1 MLYTYS
7 LYVNSDIGDD
17 RAMSTATVQLPE
29 GPITYTE
36 TGAGPP
42 LVFVH
47 GFLVDGELWSE
58 VTPLLSD
65 RFRCIVPDLPL
76 GSHRTAMNPDADL
89 SPPGV
94 AKIIAGFLEALDLEH
109 VTLIGNDTGGAMC
122 QLVATNHPE
131 RIGRLVLTPCDC
143 YRDFLPPAFRYL
155 QVVARIPGALTIL
168 MQSMR
173 PRPMRRMPIAFGWL
187 TKKRLPDELLDRWVQ
202 PAMTDRAVRRDAGKL
217 LRGISNRYTLE
228 AAERLADFDR
238 PTLIAWAPED
248 RFFKVDNGRKLA
260 ATIPDCRLELID
272 DSRTFVSL
280 DQPAELARLV
290 GDFAAQA
297 G

>member
-1 MLYTYS
+1 MTS
-7 LYVNSDIGDD
+7 
-17 RAMSTATVQLPE
+17 ATVQLPE
-29 GPITYTE
+29 GRIAYTE
-36 TGAGPP
+36 TGDGPP

-47 GFLVDGELWSE
+47 GFLVDGTLWSE
-58 VTPLLSD
+58 VTPLLAD

-76 GSHRTAMNPDADL
+76 GSHREAMNPDADL

-94 AKIIAGFLEALDLEH
+94 ARIIAGFLEALDLEE
-109 VTLIGNDTGGAMC
+109 VTLVGNDTGGAMC

-131 RIGRLVLTPCDC
+131 RLGRLVLTPCDA

-155 QVVARIPGALTIL
+155 QGLARIPGALTFL

-173 PRPMRRMPIAFGWL
+173 PRTMRRMPIAYGWL
-187 TKKRLPDELLDRWVQ
+187 TERRLPNELLDRWVE
-202 PAMTDRAVRRDAGKL
+202 PAMTNREVRRDAGKL
-217 LRGISNRYTLE
+217 LRGISSRYTLE
-228 AAERLADFDR
+228 AAERLAEFDR
-238 PTLIAWAPED
+238 PTLIAWASED
-248 RFFKVDNGRKLA
+248 RFFKVENARKLA

-280 DQPAELARLV
+280 DQPEELARLI
-290 GDFAAQA
+290 GDFAAPQP

>member
-1 MLYTYS
+1 MTTGTVS
-7 LYVNSDIGDD
+7 LPQGTIH
-17 RAMSTATVQLPE
+17 
-29 GPITYTE
+29 YTE

-42 LVFVH
+42 LVFIH
-47 GFLVDGELWSE
+47 GFLVDGTLWSE

-280 DQPAELARLV
+280 DQPAELARLI

>member
-1 MLYTYS
+1 
-7 LYVNSDIGDD
+7 
-17 RAMSTATVQLPE
+17 MSTATVQLPQ
-29 GPITYTE
+29 GTIHYTE
-36 TGAGPP
+36 TGEGPP

-47 GFLVDGELWSE
+47 GFLVDGSLWGE

-76 GSHRTAMNPDADL
+76 GSHREAMNPDADL

-94 AKIIAGFLEALDLEH
+94 AKIIAGFLDALDLQD

-131 RIGRLVLTPCDC
+131 RLGKLVLTPCDA

-155 QVVARIPGALTIL
+155 QVVARVPGALAMLT
-168 MQSMR
+168 QSMR
-173 PRPMRRMPIAFGWL
+173 LRSVRRMPIAFGWL
-187 TKKRLPDELLDRWVQ
+187 TKKRLSNELLDRWVE
-202 PAMTDRAVRRDAGKL
+202 PGMTNPAVRRDAGKL

-228 AAERLADFDR
+228 AAERLAGFDR

-248 RFFKVDNGRKLA
+248 RFFKVANGRRLA
-260 ATIPDCRLELID
+260 EAIPNARLELIE

-280 DQPAELARLV
+280 DQPAELARLIR
-290 GDFAAQA
+290 DFAEPAS
-297 G
+297 

>member
-1 MLYTYS
+1 
-7 LYVNSDIGDD
+7 
-17 RAMSTATVQLPE
+17 MSAKTVQLPQ
-29 GPITYTE
+29 GPIAYTE
-36 TGAGPP
+36 SGSGPP

-47 GFLVDGELWSE
+47 GFLVDGSLWGE

-76 GSHRTAMNPDADL
+76 GSHRAAMNPDADL

-94 AKIIAGFLEALDLEH
+94 AAIIADFLAALDLED

-131 RIGRLVLTPCDC
+131 RLGRLVLTPSDT
-143 YRDFLPPAFRYL
+143 YKDFLPPAFRYL
-155 QVVARIPGALTIL
+155 QLVARVPGALTVL

-173 PRPMRRMPIAFGWL
+173 PRAMRRMPIAFGWL
-187 TKKRLPDELLDRWVQ
+187 TKRRLPDELLDRWVA
-202 PAMTDRAVRRDAGKL
+202 PAMTDRAVRRDAAKL

-228 AAERLADFDR
+228 AAERLAGFDR

-248 RFFKVDNGRKLA
+248 RFFKVENARRLA

-272 DSRTFVSL
+272 DARTFVSL
-280 DQPAELARLV
+280 DQPSRLAELIR
-290 GDFAAQA
+290 DFATPE